1 MRTTAPRRASRRS
14 SQLNGTNPVG
24 GANDLDGMNS
34 GSSSSS
40 SSDDLASSADEM
52 SLNDDDNR
60 GHPSSVQGPSV
71 PLPSSMVFVLDGQQG
86 DDDDQSGNDRAYW
99 IQRTIRE
106 AIYGRVLFAVILRRR
121 LPSVA
126 MNDNA
131 EWEVTNTFCAVKEM
145 SWQHIRKERDR
156 LAEDP
161 VKEVAAMQYLRRWHW
176 TNVGKVIK
184 PSAAT
189 SAVDQELPNQSVS
202 SSNTDTVLESFRSML
217 ETNIMM
223 PLDLLSDDRHLYSVM
238 PYCDGGELFERLDVN
253 EKFSEEEARYW
264 MYQVLNVRT
273 LGNGNAT
280 AKRFTVKTCSPFS

>member
-1 MRTTAPRRASRRS
+1 MQFQYNSDYPGLFPNGQPHPAAAAEAQNPLDFPPVQPYPCARITTRVYHPTRRQVATVQNVLVRTTAPRRASRRS

-184 PSAAT
+184 PSAAKGCHHCV
-189 SAVDQELPNQSVS
+189 SELK
-202 SSNTDTVLESFRSML
+202 L
-217 ETNIMM
+217 
-223 PLDLLSDDRHLYSVM
+223 
-238 PYCDGGELFERLDVN
+238 
-253 EKFSEEEARYW
+253 
-264 MYQVLNVRT
+264 
-273 LGNGNAT
+273 
-280 AKRFTVKTCSPFS
+280 